1 MIKWGNIS
9 YLDRE
14 MTHIGNAKH
23 EKLWKQIFVMLIIQ
37 ECKMFYAISY
47 GNSHLLKG
55 TLDRYVD

>member
-1 MIKWGNIS
+1 
-9 YLDRE
+9 
-14 MTHIGNAKH
+14 
-23 EKLWKQIFVMLIIQ
+23 MLIIQ